1 MKKIL
6 LLLADGFEILE
17 SSAFIDV
24 MGWNLEEGDGSTRLF
39 SCGLR
44 KEIKSSFN
52 QNFTV
57 DFLIKDIEVG
67 SHDALVIPGGFET
80 YGYYKDAYNE
90 KFLNVIREFNKE
102 NKIIASVCVGALP
115 VAKSGILIGK
125 NATTYNN
132 KKRMQTLKEFGA
144 KFMHKP
150 IVQCDNII
158 TSCGPSTAVDVSFLL
173 LEMLSSIENTKKVR
187 KLMGY

>member
-24 MGWNLEEGDGSTRLF
+24 MGWNLEEGNGSTQLF
-39 SCGLR
+39 SCGLK

-67 SHDALVIPGGFET
+67 SYDALAIPGGFES

-90 KFLNVIREFNKE
+90 KFLSIIREFNQE

-115 VAKSGILIGK
+115 VAKSGILIDK
-125 NATTYNN
+125 NATTYNSELRRN
-132 KKRMQTLKEFGA
+132 KLKEFGVNVLN
-144 KFMHKP
+144 KNI
-150 IVQCDNII
+150 IVDGKII
-158 TSCGPSTAVDVSFLL
+158 TSKGPSTAIEVAFLL
-173 LEMLSSIENTKKVR
+173 LEKLSSIDNAKKVK